1 MSLRTPVAPG
11 RAGTDLVGTAADVA
25 GDTWVNGG
33 NDYVVIKN
41 SAVGSINVTL
51 NIQAAAAD
59 GALGTITDPVVAVGA
74 GVTKVIGPF
83 PPGMY
88 NDANGIAGI
97 TYSAVVTV
105 TVTVIRC
112 VS

>member
-1 MSLRTPVAPG
+1 MSLRVAAAPG
-11 RAGTDLVGTAADVA
+11 RAGADLVGTAADVS
-25 GDTWVNGG
+25 GDTWANGG
-33 NDYVVIKN
+33 SDYVVVKN
-41 SAVGSINVTL
+41 GAGSPITVTL

-59 GALGTITDPVVAVGA
+59 GVLGTITDPTVTVGA
-74 GVTKVIGPF
+74 GVTKIIGPF

-97 TYSAVVTV
+97 TYSSITTV
-105 TVTVIRC
+105 TVTVLRC